1 MGWWE
6 RSENGNSS
14 WGWVCIP
21 GGSQAHPRL
30 LMYCR
35 EEEGLGTSCPATDMK
50 PVFALALDPWGRNRE
65 GDEDLGAWLALILPH
80 THLIPVHCKHRHVHQ
95 PSVLKPSQQA
105 SPSHPSRC
113 WGVYSF
119 LLMGPWV
126 EAARFLDFASFP
138 LTCCTCSQDS
148 EEGSWAQVRSCPLVQ
163 NQLAAV
169 WGGVLPAGLLLED
182 SEPWSFRSLFTRRAL
197 GTGFL
202 LC

>member
-1 MGWWE
+1 MAACD
-6 RSENGNSS
+6 S
-14 WGWVCIP
+14 
-21 GGSQAHPRL
+21 ATHTFDPRL
-30 LMYCR
+30 LQTQACA
-35 EEEGLGTSCPATDMK
+35 P
-50 PVFALALDPWGRNRE
+50 
-65 GDEDLGAWLALILPH
+65 
-80 THLIPVHCKHRHVHQ
+80 

-105 SPSHPSRC
+105 FPSHPSRC
-113 WGVYSF
+113 WGVCSF

-148 EEGSWAQVRSCPLVQ
+148 EEGSWAQVRPCPLVQ

-197 GTGFL
+197 GTGFSSAEAL
-202 LC
+202 PHSFLSPLSLPLVFTMAGEDPWMAVLPACLPLPLSLTLFPGVLRSFV